1 MQTVVFFMMIAAM
14 MAVGASLFL
23 GLFYMTREGKKN
35 REKSL
40 KMMKVRVYLQGAAL
54 ALFALALLMSQGN

>member
-1 MQTVVFFMMIAAM
+1 MGNFFFFAM
-14 MAVGASLFL
+14 LACMLAVAGSLFI
-23 GLFYMTREGKKN
+23 GLFYMSREGREN

-54 ALFALALLMSQGN
+54 LMFVLAMLTKS